1 MFVNGYWLGMHPE
14 PEDLMLKLRE
24 LRQKPEIPSEISL
37 YRDIRERE
45 IYIFTDA
52 GRVCRPLL
60 VVQDN
65 KLKLRRRHVDMLR
78 EVSNEVV
85 CCFAIIRC
93 HLHDIVLQGG
103 VSPWKHLLVK
113 GVVEYI
119 DCYEEE
125 TSMIAMTPD
134 KLLNSYSSSYTHCE
148 IHPAMILG
156 VCASIIPFPDHNQA
170 SHTQ

>member
-85 CCFAIIRC
+85 CCFAIIHC
-93 HLHDIVLQGG
+93 HLHDIFCRVVLAHGNICWSK
-103 VSPWKHLLVK
+103 VLSS
-113 GVVEYI
+113 
-119 DCYEEE
+119 
-125 TSMIAMTPD
+125 TSTVTR
-134 KLLNSYSSSYTHCE
+134 KK
-148 IHPAMILG
+148 PA
-156 VCASIIPFPDHNQA
+156 
-170 SHTQ
+170 